1 MNGKNDCNY
10 NLRVEQLHG
19 VALTSDGATDFRS
32 VPRLR
37 LLGRWG
43 FLRSLSKLNMDW
55 AVMQVY
61 EGSNVCLCMCL
72 YNMCGISNRARH
84 VFVLVSVQ
92 RVQNPPS

>member
-1 MNGKNDCNY
+1 MYQIAVSDGA
-10 NLRVEQLHG
+10 V
-19 VALTSDGATDFRS
+19 SDGATDFKS

-43 FLRSLSKLNMDW
+43 FLRSLSKLNTDR

-61 EGSNVCLCMCL
+61 DGSNVCLCVCI
-72 YNMCGISNRARH
+72 YSTCGISNRARP

-92 RVQNPPS
+92 KVQNPPS